1 MEIEQNIAWNERDLI
16 AHNKKAAA
24 AIESANEGDWSID
37 GGNLAKMHYWHSIYQ
52 DPPKRPRPSL
62 AKFMQHLWSA
72 PLAEIRLVA
81 VQRQSQK
88 LRVAIPGNPE
98 TAEMEMRHF
107 GKLVQELSGADDREA
122 LLDELEALV
131 MHAETASI
139 RRLAC
144 DTFAQLIGNRD
155 KEEPARQ

>member
-1 MEIEQNIAWNERDLI
+1 MNIEQSKAWTERDLI
-16 AHNKKAAA
+16 AHSRKAS
-24 AIESANEGDWSID
+24 AILDSANEADWLVDEARLSQ
-37 GGNLAKMHYWHSIYQ
+37 MHYWHSIYQ

-72 PLAEIRLVA
+72 PPAEIRLVA
-81 VQRQSQK
+81 IQRQSQK
-88 LRVAIPGNPE
+88 LRVAAQGDPE

-107 GKLVQELSGADDREA
+107 GKVMAELSAADDREA

-131 MHAETASI
+131 LHSETGTV

-144 DTFAQLIGNRD
+144 DAFTQLIGNHVE
-155 KEEPARQ
+155 KAPANQ